1 MGNYD
6 ALILDLMM
14 PKMDGLTV
22 LRTLREQ
29 GNPIPVLIL
38 TAKSEVD
45 DKVLGLDTGAN
56 DYLTK
61 PFSTQELMARIRA
74 MTRRQ
79 AQRLT
84 ALTNDLIYLSRM
96 EEEQPKLQYI
106 DFPISDVVEEMAQ
119 SFAAPARSQDKDF
132 QVQVQPMLSFKG
144 DEKGIRQLVSI
155 LLDNA
160 LKYSPTG
167 GQLAL
172 RLEKQGRNLLLTVSN
187 TGAQP
192 MEQDKL
198 PHLFDRFYRTDQS
211 RNSQSGGY
219 GLGLS
224 IAKSIVSAH
233 KGKIRAESHDGT
245 QLSIQVTLAAG

>member
-1 MGNYD
+1 
-6 ALILDLMM
+6 
-14 PKMDGLTV
+14 
-22 LRTLREQ
+22 
-29 GNPIPVLIL
+29 
-38 TAKSEVD
+38 
-45 DKVLGLDTGAN
+45 
-56 DYLTK
+56 
-61 PFSTQELMARIRA
+61 
-74 MTRRQ
+74 
-79 AQRLT
+79 
-84 ALTNDLIYLSRM
+84 
-96 EEEQPKLQYI
+96 
-106 DFPISDVVEEMAQ
+106 MAQ

-160 LKYSPTG
+160 LKYSPPG

-187 TGAQP
+187 TWAQL

-233 KGKIRAESHDGT
+233 KGKIRAESPDGT
-245 QLSIQVTLAAG
+245 QLTIQVTLAAG